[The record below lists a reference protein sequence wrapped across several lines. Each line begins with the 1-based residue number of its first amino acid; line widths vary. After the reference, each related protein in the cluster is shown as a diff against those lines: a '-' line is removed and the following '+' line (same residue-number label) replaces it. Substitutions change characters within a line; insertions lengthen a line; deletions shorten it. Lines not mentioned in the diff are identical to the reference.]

1 MLIVGYRHSKDEKC
15 CMLGQLAGEKGFHC
29 VARFYAARVLYRNY
43 NRAHNKK
50 ISSLLKG
57 KPDPTTEKL
66 MRTFEQCVA
75 NRGNIF
81 HKCCRHVAYNGV

>member
-1 MLIVGYRHSKDEKC
+1 
-15 CMLGQLAGEKGFHC
+15 MLGQLAGEKGFHC

-50 ISSLLKG
+50 ISALLKG